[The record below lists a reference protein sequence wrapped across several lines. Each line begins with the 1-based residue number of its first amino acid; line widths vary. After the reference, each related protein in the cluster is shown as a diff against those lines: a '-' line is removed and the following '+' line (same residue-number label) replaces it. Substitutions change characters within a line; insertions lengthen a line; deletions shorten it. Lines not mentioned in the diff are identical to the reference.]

1 MQHTQ
6 YITAY
11 GISSVENTTQI
22 YHLTAFIPIH
32 HKPNITSIGISSV
45 ASQSKRNLYRGASD
59 GETKYEYTL
68 LAIPP
73 VKFGGQFFGDW
84 IVNLWFTKEKG
95 AENRF
100 FYIDYCQK
108 TPNCF
113 ILWTFCYIKINILH
127 FLYITLHPEFW
138 LCDTKTILITYVISQ
153 ITFSTQLNYM
163 TSSLSNSNYNQ

>member
-1 MQHTQ
+1 MPTAFLLLKYNPTHNGLRHFIRWKHNTN
-6 YITAY
+6 ITA
-11 GISSVENTTQI
+11 
-22 YHLTAFIPIH
+22 
-32 HKPNITSIGISSV
+32 IGIYTI
-45 ASQSKRNLYRGASD
+45 ASQSKRNLYRGAYD

-95 AENRF
+95 AKNRF
-100 FYIDYCQK
+100 IYIYYCQK
-108 TPNCF
+108 TPKCF

-138 LCDTKTILITYVISQ
+138 LCDTKTILIAYVISL